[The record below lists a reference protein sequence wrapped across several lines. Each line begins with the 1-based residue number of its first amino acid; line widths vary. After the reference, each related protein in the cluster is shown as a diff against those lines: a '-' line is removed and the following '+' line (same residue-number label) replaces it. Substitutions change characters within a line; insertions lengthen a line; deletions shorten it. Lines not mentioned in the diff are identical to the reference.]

1 MAHRVMIAPREYSPI
16 DDFRNLVFQLR
27 FRVGTNASII
37 IEAYTGDYL
46 DILATTLEHWVAAL
60 QELARIERQEMTLE
74 EYDEMM
80 WAREYDAREDHE
92 DMMWAHEDD
101 DFDPTMME

>member
-27 FRVGTNASII
+27 FRVGANASII
-37 IEAYTGDYL
+37 IEAYIGDYI

-60 QELARIERQEMTLE
+60 QELARIERQEMPLGK
-74 EYDEMM
+74 YEMM

>member
-1 MAHRVMIAPREYSPI
+1 MIAPRQYMPI
-16 DDFRNLVFQLR
+16 EDFRQLVFQLR
-27 FRVGTNASII
+27 CCLGTSASII
-37 IEAYTGDYL
+37 IESFLGSFVDN
-46 DILATTLEHWVAAL
+46 ILPATLEHWVVAL

-80 WAREYDAREDHE
+80 WPHEDNEEDHE
-92 DMMWAHEDD
+92 DE